1 MRQILSIGLAIFVI
15 ATLIGFFTLMLL
27 SEKRPPKPECRSV
40 HIQRGT
46 IQSSVYGMGT
56 VKPKQLFHIKA
67 RRPGKIAAILVKTDE
82 KVSAKQR
89 LVRIEPEPGFVPFVD
104 KLQYDYYSARLHRLT
119 SANNLNKQRRLF
131 KRGMVAQ
138 ALIEE
143 MERNLTKAVKEEN
156 LALERL
162 KALEEEIG
170 QPLVAS
176 AGETARSSPIDIYI
190 AAPSSGTIVD
200 INKQVGDIIAVDHTS
215 LYNQDGTGI
224 IVLADLSE
232 LLVETKVNEMDIER
246 VQAGQ
251 SAIVRLE
258 AQPEKAYAGVI
269 EKISSVAFPSNQSD
283 LLMNGGLN
291 YFTAVI
297 KMEDPDTLVR
307 PGMTCNVQIVV
318 QEKKNIL
325 TLPVEAVFK
334 ETDQTFVFCE
344 TKNAFEKKAVSTG
357 ISDEHRVEIT
367 SGLNDNDMV
376 CGRPLVFLE
385 WQDQIRRYDQR
396 NFVERLL
403 Q

>member
-1 MRQILSIGLAIFVI
+1 LKQILSIGLAIFVI
-15 ATLIGFFTLMLL
+15 ATLIGFSTLMFL
-27 SEKRPPKPECRSV
+27 SEKRPPKPDCRSV
-40 HIQRGT
+40 HIQRGI
-46 IQSSVYGMGT
+46 IQSTVYGMGT
-56 VKPKQLFHIKA
+56 IKPKQLFHIKA
-67 RRPGKIAAILVKTDE
+67 KRPGKIADIMVKTGE
-82 KVSAKQR
+82 KVTEKQR

-104 KLQYDYYSARLHRLT
+104 KLQYDFYSARLHRLT
-119 SANNLNKQRRLF
+119 LTNNLNKQRKLF

-138 ALIEE
+138 AIVEE
-143 MERNLTKAVKEEN
+143 MERNLTKAAKEEN

-190 AAPSSGTIVD
+190 SAPSSGTIVD
-200 INKQVGDIIAVDHTS
+200 INKQVGDLIGVDHTS
-215 LYNQDGTGI
+215 IYNQDETGI

-232 LLVETKVNEMDIER
+232 LFVETKVNELDIKN

-251 SAIVRLE
+251 SAIIRLE
-258 AQPEKAYAGVI
+258 AQPEKAYPGVI
-269 EKISSVAFPSNQSD
+269 EKISSVAFSSNQSD
-283 LLMNGGLN
+283 ILMKGGLN
-291 YFTAVI
+291 YFAAVI
-297 KMEDPDTLVR
+297 KIEDPDTLVR

-334 ETDQTFVFCE
+334 ETGQTFVFYE

-367 SGLNDNDMV
+367 SGLNDDDTV
-376 CGRPLVFLE
+376 CDRPLLLLE
-385 WQDQIRRYDQR
+385 WRDQMQRYDQR